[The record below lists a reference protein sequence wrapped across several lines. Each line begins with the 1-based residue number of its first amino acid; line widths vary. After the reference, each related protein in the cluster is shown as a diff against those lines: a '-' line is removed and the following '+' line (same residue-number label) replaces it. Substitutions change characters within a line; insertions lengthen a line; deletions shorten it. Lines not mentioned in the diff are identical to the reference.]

1 MNMLDAI
8 FAWALVLLGSAHF
21 LAAWVPKLGVLCG
34 PWTAGAAVAIVSM
47 GLMNAVR
54 SQRPSDGF
62 LRWSTA
68 VATALTAGLCL
79 PVVYHLPGNV
89 LHQPAALAT
98 AVCVIFELF
107 CSVAG

>member
-1 MNMLDAI
+1 MNVLGAI
-8 FAWALVLLGSAHF
+8 FAWALVLLGSSHF
-21 LAAWVPKLGVLCG
+21 LAAWVPRLAVLRG
-34 PWTAGAAVAIVSM
+34 PWTAGAAVALVTT

-54 SQRPSDGF
+54 SQRPSDYF
-62 LRWSTA
+62 LRWCTA
-68 VATALTAGLCL
+68 IATALTAGLCL
-79 PVVYHLPGNV
+79 PVIYHLPGNL

>member
-1 MNMLDAI
+1 MRWLDAL
-8 FAWALVLLGSAHF
+8 FAWILVLLGSAYF
-21 LAAWVPKLGVLCG
+21 LAAWVPKLILLRT
-34 PWTAGAAVAIVSM
+34 PWAAGTAVAVISM

-54 SQRPSDGF
+54 SQRRSDSL

-79 PVVYHLPGNV
+79 VTLYRFSGNV

-98 AVCVIFELF
+98 GVLAVFELF
-107 CSVAG
+107 FTVAG

>member
-1 MNMLDAI
+1 MNVLDAI

-21 LAAWVPKLGVLCG
+21 LAAWIPKLGVLCG

-98 AVCVIFELF
+98 AVCVLFELF

>member
-1 MNMLDAI
+1 MNVLDAVL
-8 FAWALVLLGSAHF
+8 AWALVLLGSSHF
-21 LAAWVPKLGVLCG
+21 LAAWVPRLGVLRG
-34 PWTAGAAVAIVSM
+34 PWTAAAAVALISV

-54 SQRPSDGF
+54 SQRASDSF
-62 LRWSTA
+62 LRWCTA
-68 VATALTAGLCL
+68 VATALAAGLCL
-79 PVVYHLPGNV
+79 PVIYHLPGNL

>member
-1 MNMLDAI
+1 MNVLDAV
-8 FAWALVLLGSAHF
+8 FAWALVLLGSSHF
-21 LAAWVPKLGVLCG
+21 LADWVPRLGVLRG
-34 PWTAGAAVAIVSM
+34 PWTAGATVAIVSM

-54 SQRPSDGF
+54 SQRPSDHF
-62 LRWSTA
+62 LRWCTA

-79 PVVYHLPGNV
+79 PVVYHLPGNL

-107 CSVAG
+107 FSVAG